1 MTQEIQRLASAKL
14 RILALLQ
21 SAGDAGLTTWE
32 MINATHHSAAARRVW
47 ELRRD
52 GHDITRVYEGRGRF
66 RWIYQGPAQ
75 GWLWG
80 TA

>member
-1 MTQEIQRLASAKL
+1 MTQEIQRLASAKM

-21 SAGDAGLTTWE
+21 SAPAGLTTWE
-32 MINATHHSAAARRVW
+32 MINLTHHSAAARRVW

-66 RWIYQGPAQ
+66 RWIYQGPSQ